1 MGMSFNGSHHK
12 FGEPVCS
19 SSKQWKTLLFCLVT
33 SLFFFNV
40 TLEATVEVKPS
51 FEPIT
56 LGEFYYE
63 CARAFGIQLPEG
75 WEVSDSWR
83 LLRATG
89 LSVRKD
95 ADFSQPLR
103 QRHVIEI
110 GSQLGIRFQSDNS
123 DQLFSRKQ
131 VESFLIKF
139 RNDFRLPLRKSLK
152 QQSDIQTSEE
162 SSTSKQSDPVRKE

>member
-1 MGMSFNGSHHK
+1 MSFIGSHHK

-19 SSKQWKTLLFCLVT
+19 SSRQGKTLLFWLVT
-33 SLFFFNV
+33 SLFFFTVN
-40 TLEATVEVKPS
+40 LEATVEVKPS

-95 ADFSQPLR
+95 ADFSQSLR

-110 GSQLGIRFQSDNS
+110 GSQLGIQFKNDNS

-139 RNDFRLPLRKSLK
+139 RNNFRLPLKKRLE
-152 QQSDIQTSEE
+152 QRGDLPNSEKN
-162 SSTSKQSDPVRKE
+162 SNSKQSDPIQKN